1 MVLVPETFEAQIYS
15 RTKTLSQLQE
25 LLDEWVEEYEKFG
38 KKTNK
43 IILKWKI
50 SDKKDSEANSSDPM
64 KSSQDDKKLSKT
76 AGMEMDNSSLRFE
89 AVLHQ
94 VSTLSKIYYYY

>member
-1 MVLVPETFEAQIYS
+1 MPETFEAQIYS
-15 RTKTLSQLQE
+15 RTKTLSQLKD

-50 SDKKDSEANSSDPM
+50 NDKKDSEANSSDPI
-64 KSSQDDKKLSKT
+64 KSSQDDKKLSKIV
-76 AGMEMDNSSLRFE
+76 GMDMDKSSLRFE

-94 VSTLSKIYYYY
+94 VRKRNKARVKKTL

>member
-50 SDKKDSEANSSDPM
+50 NDKTNSEANSSDPM

-94 VSTLSKIYYYY
+94 VRK